1 MKRTLKTLAVTAAIG
16 ALGLGGV
23 LYFGLINVGADDPHW
38 APVHGLLAAVRERSI
53 ELRARDIQVPN
64 LEDPALIRSG
74 AGNYHSMCI
83 GCHLAPGVAPTE
95 LSQNLYPA
103 PANLSTGG
111 VERSPAATF
120 WVIKH
125 GIKATGMPAWGKSMG
140 DPYLWGLVAFV
151 QQLPTLDAQGYQA
164 LVAASEGHQHGGGE
178 TRMHDHAG
186 QHDSHADPQAE
197 HPAPAAMHHPAEP
210 APAAAPKVHIHD
222 DGKQHLHEH

>member
-1 MKRTLKTLAVTAAIG
+1 M
-16 ALGLGGV
+16 
-23 LYFGLINVGADDPHW
+23 
-38 APVHGLLAAVRERSI
+38 RERSI

-64 LEDPALIRSG
+64 LEDPQLIRSG

-95 LSQNLYPA
+95 LSQNLYPT
-103 PANLSTGG
+103 PVNLTKVNVAG
-111 VERSPAATF
+111 SPAATF

-140 DPYLWGLVAFV
+140 DPYIWGLVAFV
-151 QQLPTLDAQGYQA
+151 QQLPSLDAQGYQA

-186 QHDSHADPQAE
+186 QHDKHPDAGAQAPVAPH
-197 HPAPAAMHHPAEP
+197 HPAPQAPAEP
-210 APAAAPKVHIHD
+210 APTAAPEVHIHE
-222 DGKQHLHEH
+222 DGKQHLHAQ